1 MDSRKLRM
9 TIAVAALCA
18 GIAAAGCQK
27 TAETS
32 TTTATTANAAN
43 ATTPGIGDASI
54 AAATP
59 IGAAPV
65 PDAARQVRTTTTT
78 TTTVTVDPVEAS
90 QHNAVRRR
98 TKKTTAATDTAV
110 VRPDS
115 RSGEGAGSSEAR
127 RGPAGRREHEV
138 PEGTIL
144 RVAFDR
150 TISTATAREGEVYS
164 GALLDD
170 LLAEDDTVVAPSGT
184 RVHGKVEHVVDSGK
198 LGRPAELRFRLT
210 DLDVNGRTIA
220 LATSTYQR
228 VGDTHTKRNVGY
240 IAGGAAVGAL
250 LGQVLG
256 GNTKGTLEG
265 AAAGAAAGTG
275 VAALGGDLDFSIE
288 AGRSTAF
295 TLAQPLRLPAAM

>member
-1 MDSRKLRM
+1 MSSKTLPM
-9 TIAVAALCA
+9 TLAAAILAAALA
-18 GIAAAGCQK
+18 SGCQK
-27 TAETS
+27 
-32 TTTATTANAAN
+32 NADTGA
-43 ATTPGIGDASI
+43 

-59 IGAAPV
+59 DASAMGATPASSTAIPGG
-65 PDAARQVRTTTTT
+65 ARQTTTTTTT

-98 TKKTTAATDTAV
+98 ARATTAGADTA
-110 VRPDS
+110 
-115 RSGEGAGSSEAR
+115 RSGEAAGASDAR
-127 RGPAGRREHEV
+127 RSPAGRREHEV
-138 PEGTIL
+138 PPGTIL
-144 RVAFDR
+144 RAKFDR

-164 GALLDD
+164 GELLDD
-170 LLAEDDTVVAPSGT
+170 LLAEDDTVVAPSGS

-198 LGRPAELRFRLT
+198 LARPAELRFRLT

-220 LATSTYQR
+220 IATSAYQR
-228 VGDTHTKRNVGY
+228 IGDTHTKRNAGY
-240 IAGGAAVGAL
+240 IAGGAAVGAI

-295 TLAQPLRLPAAM
+295 TLEQPLKLPAAM